1 MQKASSDELSVL
13 YRVHE
18 SLAGCSEL
26 CQDISGAKTI
36 RVRICNPIMQKEI
49 LSQLTRNI
57 PARLSCGVLD
67 LLLPWQEGQTLSEWL
82 YAVKPNLGQR
92 RDACLSLLADLITSP
107 AVPSLIT
114 LSTITEN
121 LCFTAR
127 HCHLQLLPD
136 LSNWHPDMQEK
147 SMICSVASLIK
158 EILITNQ
165 SKNRQHRFPIEMQL
179 ILRRCD
185 LGSYTGLDSL
195 QQDLAALPDELYRAG
210 WFLDKNRAW
219 LHRIATRY
227 IPKAIHV
234 IIVLLAIAALL
245 SLFNAYRAW
254 QSEQKNTWP
263 GMTTVGDQVLDQE
276 EEGMQ

>member
-1 MQKASSDELSVL
+1 MQKAIFDDLTVL
-13 YRVHE
+13 CRAHE

-26 CQDISGAKTI
+26 CQDVSGAKTI

-92 RDACLSLLADLITSP
+92 RDACLALLAELITFP

-114 LSTITEN
+114 LSTTTEN

-136 LSNWHPDMQEK
+136 LSNWHPGMGEK
-147 SMICSVASLIK
+147 SMIGSVASLIK
-158 EILITNQ
+158 EILIANQ
-165 SKNRQHRFPIEMQL
+165 SKHSRHRFPVEMQL
-179 ILRRCD
+179 ILLRCD

-195 QQDLAALPDELYRAG
+195 QQDLAALPDELYRVG
-210 WFLDKNRAW
+210 WFLEKKRAW
-219 LHRIATRY
+219 LYRIAARY
-227 IPKAIHV
+227 LPTAIRV
-234 IIVLLAIAALL
+234 IVVLLAMAALL
-245 SLFNAYRAW
+245 SLISAYRTW

-263 GMTTVGDQVLDQE
+263 GMNTVGDQVLDQE